1 MRRVS
6 VVGAVGSGKSTVS
19 RELAARLG
27 VRRVELDALFWGPDW
42 TPRPHE
48 QLLADARREIAGDAW
63 VIDGNYTTAL
73 QPEIWARAD
82 AVVWLDPPKQV
93 VIAQVYG
100 RTLARA
106 VDRTELWPST
116 GNRQRW
122 RDVLA
127 PWRKDGIVRRSWDQV
142 GRYPELYCTAMADPT
157 HAHLDFHHLRSR
169 GAVETFL
176 AAAS

>member
-6 VVGAVGSGKSTVS
+6 VVGAAGSGKSTLA

-42 TPRPHE
+42 TPRPRE
-48 QLLADARREIAGDAW
+48 EFLADARREIGGDAW
-63 VIDGNYTTAL
+63 VIDGNYSAL
-73 QPEIWARAD
+73 QAEIWARAD
-82 AVVWLDPPKQV
+82 AVVWLDPPRPV
-93 VIAQVYG
+93 VMAQVYR

-106 VDRTELWPST
+106 VDRTELWPGT

-127 PWRKDGIVRRSWDQV
+127 PWRRDGIVRWSWDQV
-142 GRYPELYCTAMADPT
+142 GRYPERYGTAMADPA
-157 HAHLDFHHLRSR
+157 HAHLAFHRLRSR
-169 GAVETFL
+169 GAVDTFL
-176 AAAS
+176 AAAG